1 MIILRVWSIRLTGN
15 PALKDLPYCACG
27 VTGKRT
33 KPQDLQILRSEETTS
48 VPEHLINFKFLIL
61 NSQFLINRMF
71 SAIYEGVLLGIFLA
85 FSIGPSFFAL
95 VNTGI
100 SHGFKSGAA
109 VAFGILFSDL
119 FFVAATVS
127 LIHFGMANLIS
138 NPKHQAFMG
147 IIGGIVLIVY
157 GVIHFVQKDA
167 KHQADTELEIK
178 SPKTYALVV
187 KGFLL
192 NLFNPFVWI
201 FWMTTSTAISSRYEF
216 HIIRVIVFFMA
227 VLSITIGTDL
237 LKTFVGHKIK
247 NWLNAKI
254 LLRIR
259 HVSGGLLIDFGLYL
273 IYKVFFLHN

>member
-1 MIILRVWSIRLTGN
+1 
-15 PALKDLPYCACG
+15 
-27 VTGKRT
+27 
-33 KPQDLQILRSEETTS
+33 
-48 VPEHLINFKFLIL
+48 
-61 NSQFLINRMF
+61 MF
-71 SAIYEGVLLGIFLA
+71 SAIYEGILLGIFLA
-85 FSIGPSFFAL
+85 FSIGPTFFAL

-127 LIHFGMANLIS
+127 LIHFGMADLIS

-157 GVIHFVQKDA
+157 GVVHFIQKEP
-167 KHQADTELEIK
+167 KGETDTEIEIK
-178 SPKTYALVV
+178 SPTTFALIV

-201 FWMTTSTAISSRYEF
+201 FWMATSTAISSKYEF
-216 HIIRVIVFFMA
+216 HMIRVIVFFIS

-237 LKTFVGHKIK
+237 LKTFVGYKIK
-247 NWLNAKI
+247 KWLKPKI

-259 HVSGGLLIDFGLYL
+259 QVSGGALIVFGFYL
-273 IYKVFFLHN
+273 IYKVFFLHT